1 MSDEDKY
8 VETDLGNGGVIVE
21 FVNPPP
27 APTHKTKGISAIEW
41 RRLFQPNEPFIIDE
55 LRANIDNM
63 AYEVAGSLISLD
75 DPASTIGLEITYRQ
89 FLRTCFEA
97 FKEATNGGNGIDVED
112 VLTYPS
118 LVCFEALGILEAG
131 RKDVI
136 IQGVPL

>member
-1 MSDEDKY
+1 MGY
-8 VETDLGNGGVIVE
+8 IETDLPNGGTITEWVS
-21 FVNPPP
+21 PPP

-41 RRLFQPNEPFIIDE
+41 RRLFQPDEPFIIDE

-63 AYEVAGSLISLD
+63 TYEVAGSLISLD
-75 DPASTIGLEITYRQ
+75 DPATAINLAITYRQ

-97 FKEATNGGNGIDVED
+97 FKEATNGGNGIDVDD

-131 RKDVI
+131 RKEVI